1 LFFLCI
7 LSKSFYAQY
16 DISTAYGYLG
26 FILEKQK
33 DVSEAMWEYTKT
45 SAHSGKGKKVDKKK
59 SELVKTIQDVNKEIA
74 QMPPFEGDMSL
85 RDSVVF
91 FFNYAISM
99 LNGEYAEVE
108 RLEVLAEK
116 SYHAMKAYLDAAAK
130 ANEKFQQSQDRIMA
144 QIDIFA
150 SQNDITLTE
159 GTSKTTAN
167 LKISNIVYS
176 YSNQIYLIYFRGAL
190 EDNFIVEAINN
201 SDTLLLKLH
210 IDSLTAAYKLGE
222 DEIKGISAYNRDN
235 SLVLACKK
243 SIAHYKKQATV
254 SLPKI
259 LEYYRAE
266 DYFNKVKAKY
276 DAKSQ

>member
-1 LFFLCI
+1 
-7 LSKSFYAQY
+7 
-16 DISTAYGYLG
+16 
-26 FILEKQK
+26 
-33 DVSEAMWEYTKT
+33 
-45 SAHSGKGKKVDKKK
+45 
-59 SELVKTIQDVNKEIA
+59 
-74 QMPPFEGDMSL
+74 MPPFEGDMSL

-276 DAKSQ
+276 DAKSQSEITQDDVNEYNFAASRYNNSVNVFNQTIKIINSDIRSNQKQWQDAVDKFLKTHIPK